1 MEKKIAIATGEIKE
15 LPENLLAHDCPIE
28 HIITVDALR
37 EGWDCSYAYVLCAI
51 SNVRSSTAIEQLMG
65 RVMRMPHATRRR
77 HEDLN
82 RAYTHVPK
90 DNITDAVLAMRE

>member
-1 MEKKIAIATGEIKE
+1 
-15 LPENLLAHDCPIE
+15 
-28 HIITVDALR
+28 
-37 EGWDCSYAYVLCAI
+37 
-51 SNVRSSTAIEQLMG
+51 MG

-90 DNITDAVLAMRE
+90 DNITDAVLAMRDKLAVGLGFEERETQWAVANQYLYGCG

>member
-1 MEKKIAIATGEIKE
+1 
-15 LPENLLAHDCPIE
+15 
-28 HIITVDALR
+28 
-37 EGWDCSYAYVLCAI
+37 
-51 SNVRSSTAIEQLMG
+51 MG

-90 DNITDAVLAMRE
+90 DNITDAVLAMRDKLAVGQNEKLNGRCQTNIFTGADDLSDGFV